1 MDEYRLCA
9 LTLSPTFKRS
19 AVRARLSPPN
29 NNPQSQ
35 IRVKA
40 KKRMMTMKVALSASR
55 CPRTTSQPRKNQRL
69 CSTKGARLSVKGY
82 EQMFRDDLSF
92 AAQSIYRYLR
102 YRQGKNENCFP
113 SHKRIAADTKC
124 SVSTVKRA
132 INELVKAGYIE
143 KIHRRRANG
152 SKTTNLYIC
161 K

>member
-1 MDEYRLCA
+1 
-9 LTLSPTFKRS
+9 
-19 AVRARLSPPN
+19 
-29 NNPQSQ
+29 
-35 IRVKA
+35 
-40 KKRMMTMKVALSASR
+40 MKS
-55 CPRTTSQPRKNQRL
+55 
-69 CSTKGARLSVKGY
+69 Y

-92 AAQSIYRYLR
+92 AAQSIYLYLR
-102 YRQGKNENCFP
+102 YRQGQNENCFP

-143 KIHRRRANG
+143 KIHRRRPNG